1 MSRLIR
7 HIHRWTSILFTLIVA
22 ALFAA
27 SAMGPVAEWIYLTP
41 LAPLAVMALTG
52 LWMFAQPYLR
62 SVKG

>member
-7 HIHRWTSILFTLIVA
+7 QTHRWTSILFTLLVA

-27 SAMGPVAEWIYLTP
+27 SALESVAEWVYLTP

>member
-1 MSRLIR
+1 MSRMIR
-7 HIHRWTSILFTLIVA
+7 QTHRWTSIVFTVTVA

-27 SAMGPVAEWIYLTP
+27 GAMGPVPQWAYLTP
-41 LAPLAVMALTG
+41 LTPLAVMALTG

>member
-7 HIHRWTSILFTLIVA
+7 QTHRWTSILFTLLVA

-27 SAMGPVAEWIYLTP
+27 SAFGAVPQWAYLTP